1 MSFQNL
7 PGFRDFYPAEC
18 SVREALFDVWR
29 KTAERYGFERYDG
42 PPLEPLDLYRK
53 KSGDEIVGQLYNFK
67 DKGDR
72 EIALRPEM
80 TPTLAR
86 MAGARQR
93 EFKKPMKW
101 YAIPQL
107 FRYERA
113 QRGRLRE
120 HFQWNCDILGEESLG
135 AEVELI
141 ALLVESF
148 ERLGLTSRDIVV
160 RVSDRQFWTEFL
172 RIREVPE
179 EQHYEFFQALDK
191 IEREDPAKTREKL
204 GPLADE
210 VLQAIESQATNE
222 RLREVLDRLAA
233 LGLRDFVEVDL
244 RIVRG
249 LAYYTGVVFEVHDRA
264 RQFRAIA
271 GGGRYD
277 GLVELVSGVKLPA
290 LGFGMGDVVILELL
304 KDLGKQP
311 KPAKRPG
318 LFVVISDEAW
328 RTDALR
334 LAGAL
339 RRSGYAVEYSLAP
352 AKVGKQFQMAEDKGA
367 RFALVVDAQVREGRC
382 GLKDL
387 GARRQEDVAFQI
399 ADGRVTFQP
408 ALPLAPDG
416 NGEG

>member
-1 MSFQNL
+1 MPFQNL
-7 PGFRDFYPAEC
+7 PGFRDFYPEEC
-18 SVREALFDVWR
+18 SVREALFEVWR

-42 PPLEPLDLYRK
+42 PPLELLDLYRK

-141 ALLVESF
+141 ALLIESF
-148 ERLGLTSRDIVV
+148 EKLGLTSKDIVV
-160 RVSDRQFWTEFL
+160 RVSDREFWSEFL
-172 RIREVPE
+172 RAKSIPE

-191 IEREDPAKTREKL
+191 MEREDPEKTREKL

-210 VLQAIESQATNE
+210 VLQAIESRATNA
-222 RLREVLDRLAA
+222 RLREVLDRLTA
-233 LGLRDFVEVDL
+233 LGLKDYIEVDL

-249 LAYYTGVVFEVHDRA
+249 LAYYTGVVFEVHDRE

-277 GLVELVSGVKLPA
+277 GLVELISGVKLPA

-311 KPAKRPG
+311 KRIKRPG
-318 LFVVISDEAW
+318 VFLVISDEAF
-328 RTDALR
+328 RDDALR
-334 LAGAL
+334 MAGAL
-339 RRSGYAVEYSLAP
+339 RKSGYAVEYSLAP
-352 AKVGKQFQMAEDKGA
+352 AKVGKQFQVAEEKGA
-367 RFALVVDAQVREGRC
+367 LFALVVDAQIEEGRC

-387 GARRQEDVAFQI
+387 HARRQEDVAFQI
-399 ADGRVTFQP
+399 SNGRITFQP
-408 ALPLAPDG
+408 ALPLAPDESLIG
-416 NGEG
+416 